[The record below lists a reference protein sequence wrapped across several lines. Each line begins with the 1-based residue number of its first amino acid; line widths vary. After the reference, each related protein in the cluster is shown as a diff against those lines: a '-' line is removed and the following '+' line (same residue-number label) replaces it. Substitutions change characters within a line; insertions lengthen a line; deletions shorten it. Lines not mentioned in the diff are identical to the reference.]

1 MMCHCVVLWVCRR
14 FAATPSRHPRR
25 SYWNEFAAE
34 AYSLLPFSNEGGRL
48 LTYDGEAVI
57 GREAMFAEAQQQ
69 HSEFLTQ
76 LLERLMTDEETC
88 YEEEKHFLV
97 LDLKTL
103 FSCV

>member
-1 MMCHCVVLWVCRR
+1 MCHCVVLWVCRR

-48 LTYDGEAVI
+48 LTYNGEAVI
-57 GREAMFAEAQQQ
+57 GREAMFAQAQQQ

-76 LLERLMTDEETC
+76 LCGATYGRRGTLLRGGESFPCVGLEDPL
-88 YEEEKHFLV
+88 
-97 LDLKTL
+97 
-103 FSCV
+103 